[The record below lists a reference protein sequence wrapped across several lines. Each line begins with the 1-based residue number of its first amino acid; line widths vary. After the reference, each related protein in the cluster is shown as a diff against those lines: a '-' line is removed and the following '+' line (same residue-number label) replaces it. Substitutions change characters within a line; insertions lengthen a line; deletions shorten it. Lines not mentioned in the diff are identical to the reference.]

1 MQHEKNDMVHNMFIH
16 FFRFFCYT
24 FKLNKNIFGQKIVYV
39 NVKYMV
45 INKIKS
51 VGLSYC
57 DFVSKIKC
65 SNWWKLMYNIFFF
78 PLMYA
83 WIKHLIILVT
93 LCLCLFGYK
102 YRFWLSNFSHYSLF
116 TIHIIESL
124 LWTSIFSLSYNV
136 IF

>member
-65 SNWWKLMYNIFFF
+65 SNWWKLMYNIFFSVNVCMNQA
-78 PLMYA
+78 LDY
-83 WIKHLIILVT
+83 
-93 LCLCLFGYK
+93 FGY
-102 YRFWLSNFSHYSLF
+102 FMSLPLWL
-116 TIHIIESL
+116 
-124 LWTSIFSLSYNV
+124 
-136 IF
+136 